1 MLDYANDFDAALDDI
16 APMPDWSPPGGF
28 PKLSDE
34 QESAASQIRNFIHT
48 GRPGSHFTMHGYA
61 GSGKT
66 TVLGTIARENPSAQL
81 CTLAGKAADVLR
93 RKTGA
98 AADTIHSVFYDLTE
112 ITKRD
117 DGKEDM
123 WWRKRFDKDELY
135 GRLVM
140 CDEVSMVPE
149 EMARDMLHTGCKIVA
164 VGDPGQLPPVKGQAF
179 FIKPNVTLQ
188 KIHRQALD
196 SPIIRQAHRVRL
208 GMGYQ
213 ADTDDFLVV
222 PKPSPDQ
229 VDQADVI
236 LCWRNVTRN
245 ACNGIMRR
253 KRGFLKEHP
262 QEGEPVLC
270 LKNAPEDGVYNGG
283 VYTLTRDFRD
293 GDRTIFVQVQGRERE
308 IERVR
313 FEGMRDALDYER
325 ENTKFTYGYALT
337 VHKAQ
342 GSEWDNV
349 LLMDEYSMDEHRKE
363 WLYTAITRAAKRIVV
378 VRR

>member
-1 MLDYANDFDAALDDI
+1 
-16 APMPDWSPPGGF
+16 
-28 PKLSDE
+28 
-34 QESAASQIRNFIHT
+34 
-48 GRPGSHFTMHGYA
+48 
-61 GSGKT
+61 
-66 TVLGTIARENPSAQL
+66 
-81 CTLAGKAADVLR
+81 
-93 RKTGA
+93 
-98 AADTIHSVFYDLTE
+98 
-112 ITKRD
+112 
-117 DGKEDM
+117 
-123 WWRKRFDKDELY
+123 
-135 GRLVM
+135 
-140 CDEVSMVPE
+140 
-149 EMARDMLHTGCKIVA
+149 
-164 VGDPGQLPPVKGQAF
+164 
-179 FIKPNVTLQ
+179 
-188 KIHRQALD
+188 
-196 SPIIRQAHRVRL
+196 
-208 GMGYQ
+208 
-213 ADTDDFLVV
+213 
-222 PKPSPDQ
+222 
-229 VDQADVI
+229 
-236 LCWRNVTRN
+236 
-245 ACNGIMRR
+245 MRR

-363 WLYTAITRAAKRIVV
+363 WLYTVITRAAKRIVV